1 MTVVPRAA
9 SLAESGGSPARVRPR
24 LVGELAVLAMLLVGY
39 DWVRR
44 FASVREAVALSHG
57 RAILHAEASLHVHLE
72 RISNDWLTGHHD
84 LADLAAGYYQFIH
97 LTAALSVLAALYIWR
112 PAAYPRARNAL
123 VLTNVVGL
131 VVYALYPTA
140 PPRLLPHAGFFDSV
154 TAVFGTPNA
163 PSADQYGALPSLHLA
178 WATWVAVVGAA
189 LVTRRTLRWL
199 LWLYPVMTGC
209 VVVATANHY
218 VVDVF
223 TGVAL
228 GLAATWATGALPVGR
243 RRPPSG
249 QGAGP
254 AVPGDDR
261 ASTSG

>member
-1 MTVVPRAA
+1 MTVIPRVA
-9 SLAESGGSPARVRPR
+9 SLAEGGGPPARVRPR

-44 FASVREAVALSHG
+44 FASVRETVALAHG
-57 RAILHAEASLHVHLE
+57 RAILHAEAILPVHLE
-72 RISNDWLTGHHD
+72 RISNDWLTDHHD
-84 LADLAAGYYQFIH
+84 VADLASGYYQFIH
-97 LTAALSVLAALYIWR
+97 LTAALSVLTALYIWR

-131 VVYALYPTA
+131 IVYALYPTA

-154 TAVFGTPNA
+154 TAAFGTPNA
-163 PSADQYGALPSLHLA
+163 PSSDQYGALPSLHLA
-178 WATWVAVVGAA
+178 WATWVAVVGGA
-189 LVTRRTLRWL
+189 LVTRRALRWL
-199 LWLYPVMTGC
+199 LWIYPVMTGC

-228 GLAATWATGALPVGR
+228 GLAATWATGALPAGR
-243 RRPPSG
+243 GRPEAVLRR
-249 QGAGP
+249 
-254 AVPGDDR
+254 
-261 ASTSG
+261 